1 MSGKFINTEYA
12 DTMTSLIDGF
22 KQRLKNNFYQWNDK
36 NNTLVTYYNIN
47 INMSSLDKVT
57 KLAYDTKGEFSGIKF
72 NQVNNFMLY
81 GIEKVA
87 LMIDNGDFGIEAA
100 EISGE
105 AIILPNTL
113 IPYQNDYFIINHEK
127 DELLFKVITVTPDT
141 LENGANFYKI
151 EYKLTDFGDED
162 LINNNIVYSYEMIF
176 NNIGTNLNPIVRTDT
191 YNYIQELDNVVDG
204 MKKFYINLFYS
215 DRVQTFIFCYNDAH
229 FYDPYMIEFLIRTNL
244 LNGDKYVYINH
255 QIALSSTF
263 AIEYKDTLFRHI
275 EYKAM
280 YNILKSIVAASAEAI
295 ESKTNIFSTRYE
307 TYFKL
312 IYKNVFDFVPSNIE
326 MFTSDLLVK
335 INDNILYDNDAL
347 YNIIIKYFNNSE
359 ITRDD
364 IYKLDNINY
373 ENNIK
378 LFYSLPCVIFCLES
392 YIKSLLS

>member
-105 AIILPNTL
+105 AIILPNTI

-204 MKKFYINLFYS
+204 MKKFYIDLFYS